1 MEIVMLGLSR
11 CNIYLCYAFD
21 ACNEHHGS
29 SSYVQAARH
38 MATHGIV
45 EQCSVTDGASLR
57 IDTETSYLADVA
69 YISIW
74 PATGIE
80 QFNMR

>member
-1 MEIVMLGLSR
+1 MPLMP
-11 CNIYLCYAFD
+11 AMTP
-21 ACNEHHGS
+21 HGG
-29 SSYVQAARH
+29 SSYVQATKH

-57 IDTETSYLADVA
+57 IDTETSYLADVV

-74 PATGIE
+74 SATGLE